1 MMLECK
7 TYTYAEF
14 SALFNTRDNQ
24 GIKRRLDRWGIKY
37 STAVF
42 GSGKNSH
49 YGPGKI
55 SQM

>member
-24 GIKRRLDRWGIKY
+24 GIKRRLDHGV
-37 STAVF
+37 SNTQPQDV
-42 GSGKNSH
+42 G
-49 YGPGKI
+49 
-55 SQM
+55 QV